1 MKRGRKGKE
10 KKQWW
15 LYNKSAKCNLSAMIS
30 LWIFRLCPSTFHF
43 VFALFSLRN
52 ALRFLSMYFPV
63 YICVLKCSIF
73 SEIVQFLLNNLSV
86 ISHFVGIQQIA
97 IVEVEAKF
105 IVFMFGLFSSKF
117 SYSLKWGLHDSSF
130 HQCIIIIQVHACSRI
145 VVHWIKIEWNE
156 IK

>member
-1 MKRGRKGKE
+1 
-10 KKQWW
+10 
-15 LYNKSAKCNLSAMIS
+15 MIS

-97 IVEVEAKF
+97 IVKVEAKF
-105 IVFMFGLFSSKF
+105 IVLCSDCFQANVRTVWNEG
-117 SYSLKWGLHDSSF
+117 
-130 HQCIIIIQVHACSRI
+130 CTIQVFINASSSYKCMHVFALLYI
-145 VVHWIKIEWNE
+145 GLKLNGM
-156 IK
+156 K